1 MANQPAHRSH
11 RGDGTAVRGYRQQPL
26 RDAGAVV
33 STNRPLRLTIIVRG
47 RTLAFCR
54 RAVRSRF
61 SVRHMRRRTG
71 GAFRA
76 SSPVTSFRL
85 SPAKR
90 YRRTHR
96 TAGYFCLGSIARST
110 AAVIHRR
117 APYPLNGDGVSTY
130 RHCRQSRSST
140 GLKFPQN
147 RGHSPLRDSR
157 ADTSSRSCRARSAN
171 TKERMGDRQSL
182 LRKTAF
188 AKRQNEH
195 PGRTANRRGETR
207 LDGRFSRASERRDG
221 NAFGFPATPQ

>member
-1 MANQPAHRSH
+1 VVRLCGAVCAPRLGRGGVANQPAHRSH

-147 RGHSPLRDSR
+147 RGHSPLRGFSGGYFKPLVQGSFGEYKGKNGR
-157 ADTSSRSCRARSAN
+157 PSITS
-171 TKERMGDRQSL
+171 TKNC
-182 LRKTAF
+182 F
-188 AKRQNEH
+188 C
-195 PGRTANRRGETR
+195 
-207 LDGRFSRASERRDG
+207 
-221 NAFGFPATPQ
+221 